1 MLMMTRRLLIAG
13 LATLAL
19 AACETAVPIQR
30 FPEITFAHLP
40 KVGLNVTKIEVAS
53 EFRPTLQAP
62 HIEHLMPSSPD
73 KAMRR
78 WAEDRLQA
86 KGVTNVARFTINEAT
101 VTEAPLAVESGFKG
115 AFKKQQAARYEAKV
129 AATIEIVDE
138 RGFRRA
144 FASSRVSRSQ
154 TLGEDASLN
163 DRDRL
168 WFELVDALMKDFNAE
183 MEQDL
188 RSHVGAFLM

>member
-1 MLMMTRRLLIAG
+1 MLMMTRRFLMAG

-40 KVGLNVTKIEVAS
+40 KIGLNAARIEVVS
-53 EFRPTLQAP
+53 EFHPTLQTP
-62 HIEHLMPSSPD
+62 HIEHLMPASPE

-78 WAEDRLQA
+78 WAEDRLVA
-86 KGVTNVARFTINEAT
+86 KGVTNVARFTITDAS
-101 VTEAPLAVESGFKG
+101 VTEMPLAVEGGLKG
-115 AFKKQQAARYEAKV
+115 AFKKQQAARYEAQV
-129 AATIEIVDE
+129 AGTIEIVDD

-154 TLGEDASLN
+154 TLGEEASLN

-168 WFELVDALMKDFNAE
+168 WFNLVDALMKDFNAE
-183 MEQDL
+183 MEQDI

>member
-1 MLMMTRRLLIAG
+1 MLMITRRLMIAG

-19 AACETAVPIQR
+19 AACETQVSVQR
-30 FPEITFAHLP
+30 FPEITFAHMQ
-40 KVGLNVTKIEVAS
+40 KIGLNVARIEVKS
-53 EFRPTLQAP
+53 EFHPTMQAP
-62 HIEHLMPSSPD
+62 HIEHLMPVPPER
-73 KAMRR
+73 AMRR

-86 KGVTNVARFTINEAT
+86 NGVTNVARFTIGDAS
-101 VTEAPLAVESGFKG
+101 VTETPLKVEGGLAG
-115 AFKKQQAARYEAKV
+115 AFKKQQAARYEAAV
-129 AATIEIVDE
+129 AATIEIVDD

-154 TLGEDASLN
+154 TLGEDATLN

-168 WFELVDALMKDFNAE
+168 WFELIDALMKDFNAE

>member
-1 MLMMTRRLLIAG
+1 MLMMTRRFLVTG

-19 AACETAVPIQR
+19 AACATQVSIQR
-30 FPEITFAHLP
+30 FPEITFAHMP
-40 KVGLNVTKIEVAS
+40 KIGLNAARVEVVS
-53 EFRPTLQAP
+53 EFHPSLQPP
-62 HIEHLMPSSPD
+62 HVEHLMPAPPE

-78 WAEDRLQA
+78 WAEDRLEVR
-86 KGVTNVARFTINEAT
+86 GVTNVARFTITDAS
-101 VTEAPLAVESGFKG
+101 VTETPLKVEGGLSG
-115 AFKKQQAARYEAKV
+115 AFKKQQAVRYEATV
-129 AATIEIVDE
+129 AAMIEILDD

-168 WFELVDALMKDFNAE
+168 WFDLVEALMKDFNAE